1 MSSVAN
7 TPAGSMKSELNPSLN
22 QTALLERLASHPQP
36 HAADARRSAE
46 LVSQIHH
53 TLEHTIDHLECP
65 ACQAAD
71 KLLKLDPMEMRAM
84 AFADAALA
92 WKGHRNNDPKL
103 RVRTHE
109 ADKSS
114 LASLQKFFGRV
125 LMSSITA
132 GMLQSYQ
139 NSRKNNSLLIGGAE
153 LRPWRKPAGPS
164 AINHDLNVLSQ
175 MLNFCG
181 LLAKIAPDYYP
192 LPIKPW
198 SPRQKIMSEQEE
210 AVFYSRLAGADDE
223 MVETAFWVA
232 LLTTHTTASGIELRG
247 LRLENV
253 MLLAVEETS
262 SIYIP
267 EDACKNDCRPR
278 RIPLNDTARFAMA
291 NLVLRANRLGSSEP
305 GHFVFPFFLD
315 RGKYDPTRRAARGFL
330 RKSWLKLRVV
340 TGRADINPHD
350 LRHLSITKMLEKGAT
365 GEQVRAVS
373 GQVTQKMIDY
383 YSHLRLNTTAKT
395 VARIDTPNVIPFKP
409 RRRRTS

>member
-1 MSSVAN
+1 MSEAPN
-7 TPAGSMKSELNPSLN
+7 PIACLHTPQPVPPARKDLIEY
-22 QTALLERLASHPQP
+22 LASHPHP
-36 HAADARRSAE
+36 RTVDAERTVHT
-46 LVSQIHH
+46 VSQIDH
-53 TLEHTIDHLECP
+53 TLEHTIDHVDCP

-71 KLLKLDPMEMRAM
+71 DLLKIDPIEMRAM
-84 AFADAALA
+84 AFADAARA
-92 WKGHRNNDPKL
+92 WKGHRSNDPNL

-109 ADKSS
+109 ADKSN
-114 LASLQKFFGRV
+114 LASLEKFFGRV
-125 LMSSITA
+125 PMSSITA

-139 NSRKNNSLLIGGAE
+139 KARKNNSLRIGGTE
-153 LRPWRKPAGPS
+153 RHPWRKPAGNS

-175 MLNFCG
+175 MLSFCG
-181 LLAKIAPDYYP
+181 LWAKIAPEYYP

-198 SPRQKIMSEQEE
+198 SPRQKIMTEKEE
-210 AVFYSRLAGADDE
+210 SDFFTRLAASDDE

-247 LRLENV
+247 LRIENV
-253 MLLAVEETS
+253 MLLAVGETS

-305 GHFVFPFFLD
+305 GHFVFPFRLN
-315 RGKYDPTRRAARGFL
+315 RGKYDPTRHAERGFL
-330 RKSWLKLRVV
+330 RKSWLKLREV
-340 TGRADINPHD
+340 TGRPDINPHD

-365 GEQVRAVS
+365 GEEVRAVS

-383 YSHLRLNTTAKT
+383 YSHLRLDSTAKT
-395 VARIDTPNVIPFKP
+395 VARIDVPNVIPFKP
-409 RRRRTS
+409 RRRRAN